1 MKLVVR
7 LSTAVVLAG
16 LVSAAPASAQN
27 IAYSGSTLGCFY
39 TTGMSCTP
47 VVNAILGNLSFTGNT
62 FSGTTQSGF
71 GAIGNLASSDNNLGV
86 FSLPGTTDPRN
97 FDTQP
102 ANFLLYVKWITPGD
116 AVPSELPYTASLNG
130 VLGATTGGVTVQFT
144 SLPKN
149 FTFDGGT
156 GALRLNSVSLNNTGT
171 GTSVPVTGDLRV
183 SATVVPEPST
193 YVLLASGL
201 SGLMMFGKRR
211 QKTV

>member
-1 MKLVVR
+1 MKLVAR

-16 LVSAAPASAQN
+16 LISAAPASAQN
-27 IAYSGSTLGCFY
+27 IAYSGNTLGCFY

-47 VVNAILGNLSFTGNT
+47 VVNAILGNLSFSGNT

-86 FSLPGTTDPRN
+86 FSLPGTNDPRN
-97 FDTQP
+97 FDTEP
-102 ANFLLYVKWITPGD
+102 ANFMLYVKWITPGG
-116 AVPSELPYTASLNG
+116 AIPSELPYTAMLNG

-144 SLPKN
+144 ALPKN
-149 FTFDGGT
+149 FIFDGGT
-156 GALRLNSVSLNNTGT
+156 GALRLNIVSLNNTGT
-171 GTSVPVTGDLRV
+171 GTLVPVTGDFRV

-201 SGLMMFGKRR
+201 AGLVMFGKRR
-211 QKTV
+211 QKNA